1 MEIESCLG
9 LSSDVSEVELSW
21 SDGLCVKSEEEKEE
35 KEGKAFYI
43 ESDRIGRIVG
53 VVPAG
58 IQQDWT

>member
-1 MEIESCLG
+1 LRWG
-9 LSSDVSEVELSW
+9 DG
-21 SDGLCVKSEEEKEE
+21 DGLCVKSEEEKEE